1 MFTATVRGMLAHKL
15 RLALTTASI
24 ALGVAFLAGTLIL
37 TDTMKLAFEQL
48 FGKVSAGTDAVVRQ
62 EAAFDQASGVGL
74 SRGPIDAAVLDK
86 VRAVD
91 GVRAAEGSISGYALL
106 TDTEGKAVTTAGGAP
121 TMGYN
126 LPADKELRGET
137 VLLSGHAP
145 HGRHE
150 VAIDASS
157 AEDHDIALGSTI
169 KVLFRGP
176 TEEFTVVGTVGFGD
190 SKDLGGS
197 TGAYFDTATAA
208 AVLGQ
213 PTTYDSI
220 GVSAADGVSDK
231 VLTERLDTVL
241 PDGTEAVTGAA
252 VAKESSDAVNEDLT
266 FVTIMF
272 GIFAA
277 IALFVGSFIIW
288 NTFTMIVSQR
298 SREIALLRA
307 VGATRRQVM
316 RNLVTE
322 AFLLGA
328 FASAVGLGLGVA
340 VAKGLTYL
348 MDAVGFSL
356 PSTATQIEPR
366 TVVVSLVVG
375 TLVTVVASLVPAR
388 RATKVLPVEALREAT
403 PGSRPPSRTRVV
415 IGTLLG
421 GAGLAGIL
429 TGLYAE
435 SGAGG
440 RLAMFGI
447 LGVVSAVMT
456 LAPLAARPLAA
467 AIGAP
472 LRFRGLPGDLARQNA
487 MRNPRRTASTAAA
500 LMIGLT
506 LVVSMGVFASSLKA
520 SFSGILGDSTN
531 ADLYL
536 TTASAQAEG
545 YSPEASKAAAAVPGV
560 ALVSPT
566 GFGEARIAGA
576 TTFYSSVDP
585 ATAEAALDLDVSSGS
600 ASDLGSD
607 GVLVKKKV
615 ARAHGW
621 QVGDTVPAEFAETGK
636 QSLRVVGIYDRTG
649 GFIESDFVLG
659 MAAQEAFAGER
670 LDANAIVMLDKGADL
685 TEVKDR
691 IAAAL
696 ADHPDAQVLDQ
707 EEFEEVAS
715 GFIDQL
721 LTFVSVMLLLAVLIA
736 LLGIVNTLALSVY
749 ERTRE
754 LGLLRAVGATRGQVR
769 AMVRW
774 ESVVISLIGA
784 LTGAVLGT
792 GIGVTL
798 AQALKDEG
806 ITAISVPFP
815 QIALYVALAAVAGI
829 LAAVGPARSAARVD
843 VLKAVVTD

>member
-1 MFTATVRGMLAHKL
+1 MFKATVRGMLAHKL
-15 RLALTTASI
+15 RLGLTTASI

-37 TDTMKLAFEQL
+37 TDTMKVAFEQL

-62 EAAFDQASGVGL
+62 EASFDQSEGIGL
-74 SRGPIDAAVLDK
+74 SRAPIEAGVLDQ
-86 VRAVD
+86 VEAVD

-126 LPADKELRGET
+126 LPADEQLRGDVVVRT
-137 VLLSGHAP
+137 GRAPSGP
-145 HGRHE
+145 DE

-157 AEDHDIALGSTI
+157 AEDHDIPLGATI

-190 SKDLGGS
+190 SKDLGG
-197 TGAYFDTATAA
+197 TTAAYFDTDTAA
-208 AVLGQ
+208 TLLGE
-213 PTTYDSI
+213 PGTYDSI
-220 GVSAADGVSDK
+220 GVSGEDGVSDK
-231 VLTERLDTVL
+231 TLAKRLDAVV
-241 PDGTEAVTGAA
+241 PDGAEAVTGAA
-252 VAKESSDAVNEDLT
+252 VAQESSDAITEDLK
-266 FVTIMF
+266 FVTILF
-272 GIFAA
+272 GIFAG

-322 AFLLGA
+322 AFLLGV
-328 FASAVGLGLGVA
+328 FASAVGLALGVG
-340 VAKGLTYL
+340 VAKGLTFL

-356 PSTATQIEPR
+356 PSTATQLQAR
-366 TVVVSLVVG
+366 TVVVSLLVG

-403 PGSRPPSRTRVV
+403 PGSRPPSRTRAVL
-415 IGTLLG
+415 GTLLG
-421 GAGLAGIL
+421 VGGLTGVVAGLYNGGGGQLVMVGIL
-429 TGLYAE
+429 A
-435 SGAGG
+435 
-440 RLAMFGI
+440 
-447 LGVVSAVMT
+447 VVVGVMT
-456 LAPLAARPLAA
+456 LAPLAARPFAA

-472 LRFRGLPGDLARQNA
+472 LRLRGLPGDLARQNA

-520 SFSGILGDSTN
+520 SFSDILGDSTN

-536 TTASAQAEG
+536 TSASAQAEG
-545 YSPEASKAAAAVPGV
+545 YSPEASRAAAAVAGV
-560 ALVSPT
+560 RLVSPT
-566 GFGEARIAGA
+566 GFGEARIEGT

-585 ATAEAALDLDVSSGS
+585 ATADAALDLDVSSGS

-615 ARAHGW
+615 AKANGW
-621 QVGDTVPAEFAETGK
+621 RVGDPIQAEFAETGE
-636 QSLRVVGIYDRTG
+636 QSLRVAGIYDRSG
-649 GFIESDFVLG
+649 GFIDSDYVLG
-659 MAAQEAFAGER
+659 LPAQEAFAGDR
-670 LDANAIVMLDKGADL
+670 LDANAIVILEKGADL
-685 TEVKDR
+685 ATVKNG
-691 IAAAL
+691 IATAL
-696 ADHPDAQVLDQ
+696 ADHPDTRVLDQ
-707 EEFEEVAS
+707 EEFEKVAS

-721 LTFVSVMLLLAVLIA
+721 LTFVSVMLLLAVFIA

-784 LTGAVLGT
+784 LAGAVLGT

-806 ITAISVPFP
+806 IKAISVPVP